1 MSYLHFSSI
10 SLHSIHILHIYTS
23 LAVALSRVRAFSV
36 SERKSTCIEMEEKD
50 TGEVDEAT
58 TSLNML
64 GMHECL
70 LQAVSRSKSRTQSSQ
85 RPAYTQPMPAIRRRT
100 KEKENETVEIP
111 TRQEHTVHI
120 ARQCDTH
127 RILVVE
133 ARALASLAC
142 LRRAIY
148 HTVSPRATCI

>member
-1 MSYLHFSSI
+1 MQSTLLMSYLHFSSI

-100 KEKENETVEIP
+100 KEKENETEW
-111 TRQEHTVHI
+111 R
-120 ARQCDTH
+120 
-127 RILVVE
+127 
-133 ARALASLAC
+133 
-142 LRRAIY
+142 
-148 HTVSPRATCI
+148 SPRDRNTPYTSQDNVTHTGYLLWKHERSRAWPV